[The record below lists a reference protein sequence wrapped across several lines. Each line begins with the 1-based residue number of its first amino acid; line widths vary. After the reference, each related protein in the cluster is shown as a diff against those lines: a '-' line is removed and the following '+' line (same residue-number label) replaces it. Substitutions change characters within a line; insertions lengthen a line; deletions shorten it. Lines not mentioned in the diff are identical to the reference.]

1 MKGFVYTV
9 FIKWSTV
16 GSILNLNFLFLWT
29 YESSDMINDARTSL
43 GIYPFPSTP
52 FSTYCG
58 RLENRI
64 TIVEEGS
71 STGVPS
77 SYKSDT
83 MNLSVL
89 SIINQEVQ
97 DTFVHEKK
105 IDRLKT
111 HEMWLERVEIQY

>member
-43 GIYPFPSTP
+43 GIYPFPPTP

-58 RLENRI
+58 GLENWI

-71 STGVPS
+71 STEVPS

-89 SIINQEVQ
+89 IVINQEV
-97 DTFVHEKK
+97 
-105 IDRLKT
+105 
-111 HEMWLERVEIQY
+111 